1 MSSIALSGI
10 GILLSLVVMTIFA
23 FRGVSTVICGCAAAL
38 ITIVL
43 SGLPVLE
50 TMSSNYIP
58 GVASFFISYFLI
70 FLLSSIMG
78 KIYEQTGAA
87 RAVGEKLAKTF
98 GSKMATA
105 AIAIFWFKDGYGG
118 GCCFHSNFD
127 LWRYHIICSYFRY
140 FSDCIS
146 SL

>member
-98 GSKMATA
+98 GSKMAMAAVVVSTA
-105 AIAIFWFKDGYGG
+105 ILIEISPVLRNLITVIFY
-118 GCCFHSNFD
+118 
-127 LWRYHIICSYFRY
+127 Y
-140 FSDCIS
+140 
-146 SL
+146 

>member
-50 TMSSNYIP
+50 TMSSNYYSRGGFFLYFLFP
-58 GVASFFISYFLI
+58 DFFI
-70 FLLSSIMG
+70 
-78 KIYEQTGAA
+78 KQ
-87 RAVGEKLAKTF
+87 
-98 GSKMATA
+98 
-105 AIAIFWFKDGYGG
+105 
-118 GCCFHSNFD
+118 
-127 LWRYHIICSYFRY
+127 YHG
-140 FSDCIS
+140 
-146 SL
+146 